1 MTVLQ
6 KYVVYFC
13 YGCLKLFKYVSYGQF
28 YVIGR
33 FQNVISFL
41 PFLIRLFSARIR
53 DENVRFSLSLT
64 RYRRSEKRICFLFFQ
79 FYDFQLQFY
88 FFAIINFDI
97 N

>member
-13 YGCLKLFKYVSYGQF
+13 YGCLKLVKYVSYGQF

-33 FQNVISFL
+33 FQNVTSFL

-53 DENVRFSLSLT
+53 DENIRFSLSLT
-64 RYRRSEKRICFLFFQ
+64 RYRRPEKRICFLFFG
-79 FYDFQLQFY
+79 FMTFNC
-88 FFAIINFDI
+88 NFI
-97 N
+97 FWQS